1 MKINLIRKDFALY
14 PATDEDMEKMLKL
27 KKGAPFEANVKQVRN
42 YPFLRKFFALI
53 NVSWEFLNEQQQEF
67 FHNSKEGFRH
77 TLTMAAGYY
86 DTIYSV
92 SDQQWVQTPKSISFD
107 KMSEAEFD
115 KLYESVVNVIF
126 KLFLERV
133 DKEQFYEA
141 LKDF

>member
-92 SDQQWVQTPKSISFD
+92 SGQQWVQAPKSISFD

>member
-14 PATDEDMEKMLKL
+14 PAMDEDMEKMLKL
-27 KKGAPFEANVKQVRN
+27 KKGAPFEANIRQVRN